1 MYFFCSLHHSN
12 ISKSLLIWACL
23 SSILIASTVFAQ
35 DKAPSKANAAVIK
48 PYDGTWDSL
57 SPKQQKVLMPLEA
70 DWDYLKDDSRKK
82 WVQVANL
89 YPKMSRQDQERLQAR
104 MNAWSKLSQRD
115 RRVARENYLTSLKFP
130 VDKKVEAWSA
140 YQKLSAEQKKK
151 LMEADDAK
159 KRPRASNAPT
169 LQKHPII
176 EKTKPAAKS
185 PIVIIRTE
193 EKIEGIGNN
202 STINESTSTE

>member
-1 MYFFCSLHHSN
+1 MLFVRSLKHPG
-12 ISKSLLIWACL
+12 ICKSVLIWVCL
-23 SSILIASTVFAQ
+23 SSTLMTGSVFAQ
-35 DKAPSKANAAVIK
+35 DKVSSKPNPAVIK
-48 PYDGTWDSL
+48 QYDGTWDSL
-57 SPKQQKVLMPLEA
+57 SPKQQKVLSPLES

-89 YPKMSRQDQERLQAR
+89 YPKMSGQDQERLQAR

-115 RRVARENYLTSLKFP
+115 RRIARENYLSSLKFP
-130 VDKKVEAWSA
+130 ADKKVEAWSA
-140 YQKLSAEQKKK
+140 YQKLSNEQKKK
-151 LMEADDAK
+151 LMEADIAK

-169 LQKHPII
+169 LQKHQII
-176 EKTKPAAKS
+176 EKTKPVAKS

-202 STINESTSTE
+202 SSTTESTGTE